1 MRRQV
6 LIIGAGASG
15 LMAAIHAARAGALVT
30 LLEHKE
36 QAGKKILSTG
46 NGRCNLTNLDQR
58 EEYYRCSQKG
68 FPQSVLTRFT
78 VEDTL
83 DFFEGLGIVPKSR
96 NGYIYPNSDQASSVL
111 EALLLETKGLG
122 VKL

>member
-1 MRRQV
+1 MTKR
-6 LIIGAGASG
+6 IIVIGGGASG
-15 LMAAIHAARAGALVT
+15 MMAAIQAARKGADVII
-30 LLEHKE
+30 LEHLDRV
-36 QAGKKILSTG
+36 GKKLLSTG

-96 NGYIYPNSDQASSVL
+96 NGYIYPNSDQASSVWRPFCWRQ
-111 EALLLETKGLG
+111 KGLG
-122 VKL
+122 